1 MNQAQLKVGA
11 ITRSKECNSA
21 PNTRKVITLTET
33 QVGYVYNS
41 SGSLEKFGTYVL
53 TVPVQFF
60 LDTNEFIRNENDFYA
75 DQKVSY
81 GPKSTRSKYN
91 RELIALGG
99 EKVEVDVYR
108 VLAAFN
114 VTDPALQHAAKKIL
128 CAGLRGHKDRVTDLE
143 DIIDSAQKALVMES
157 QQ

>member
-11 ITRSKECNSA
+11 VVRSKKYPQNV
-21 PNTRKVITLTET
+21 RKVLSIEGNFVT
-33 QVGYVYNS
+33 YVYNTED
-41 SGSLEKFGTYVL
+41 SLVDFGEAHL
-53 TVPVQFF
+53 EASVQHF
-60 LDTNEFIRNENDFYA
+60 LDSNEFIRNENGFYA

-81 GPKSTRSKYN
+81 DPKSTRSKYN
-91 RELIALGG
+91 RDLIALGG

-143 DIIDSAQKALVMES
+143 DIIDSVQKALVMEN